1 MDHIKIEVSLM
12 RPILI
17 IAPHPEI
24 FKIAEQA
31 VHKNEKAQVD
41 FGLLEDAIPIAF
53 AAESKGTQV
62 IISRGGTT
70 RLLEQCGLTIPVVDI
85 AVSPYTMLSA
95 IHNAQKLNRKITV
108 MGSVRII
115 RGVEKL
121 GKILDV
127 DLEIHEIFNRTGAEE
142 YVRSRMQ
149 SNNPLQ
155 VLIGGAV
162 AESLANEYGLPTVFL
177 KSGQEDIESGLE
189 EAYRLLE
196 VQQKEAQKTEQFKA
210 ILDNI
215 NHGVIAVDKHG
226 IITTFN
232 KAAGKITAVA
242 QQNAEGKMI
251 EDVLPLDTT
260 LAIVKS
266 GQSQLGKLS
275 RIGRTMVLSNKV
287 PVKVGD
293 EIMGAVETLEDVTKI
308 REYENIIRVKMA
320 EKGHVAHFSFDH
332 IIGISQPIRKSIN
345 LAKKF
350 AEVDSTILIEGES
363 GTGKEVFAQAIHS
376 ASSRCKGPFV
386 AVNCGAIPDSILES
400 ELFGYQAG
408 AFTGARREGKD
419 GLFTQ
424 AHTGTIFLDEISET
438 SQSFQTTLL
447 RVIQEMEVRPL
458 GSDKIIPIDIR
469 IIATTNRK
477 LKQEVDAGNFRSDL
491 YYRLYI
497 LRLDIPP
504 LRYRKEDIP
513 HLVRH
518 CIGLNTATL
527 GKKIS
532 ISQGAMA
539 HLINYSWPG
548 NIRELQNVIERLCVT
563 TDSDIDEKLVIDSLD
578 ECYLESPQ
586 NPERI
591 DCVKMDHILKVLE
604 ECGNNKKIAAEKL
617 GISRTTLWREL
628 KANNQRAQK

>member
-1 MDHIKIEVSLM
+1 M

-17 IAPHPEI
+17 IAPHPEVL
-24 FKIAEQA
+24 KIAEQA
-31 VHKNEKAQVD
+31 VHKNDKVHVD
-41 FGLLEDAIPIAF
+41 YGLLEDAIPIAL
-53 AAESKGTQV
+53 AAESKGAQV

-85 AVSPYTMLSA
+85 AVSPFTMLSA
-95 IHNAQKLNRKITV
+95 IHKAQKFNRKINV

-121 GKILDV
+121 GKILNI
-127 DLEIHEIFNRTGAEE
+127 DLEIHEIFNRTGAED
-142 YVRSRMQ
+142 YVRNRMQ
-149 SNNPLQ
+149 SKSPLQ
-155 VLIGGAV
+155 VLLGGAV
-162 AESLANEYGLPTVFL
+162 AESLANDYGLPTVFL
-177 KSGQEDIESGLE
+177 QTSQEDIESALE
-189 EAYRLLE
+189 EAYRLME
-196 VQQKEAQKTEQFKA
+196 VRRKEAQKTEQFKA

-226 IITTFN
+226 VITTFN
-232 KAAGKITAVA
+232 KAAGKITGVA

-251 EDVLPLDTT
+251 GEVLSQDNT
-260 LAIVKS
+260 LAVVKS
-266 GQSQLGKLS
+266 GRSQLGELL

-287 PVKVGD
+287 PVKVAD
-293 EIMGAVETLEDVTKI
+293 DIMGAVETLEDVTKI
-308 REYENIIRVKMA
+308 REYENIIRVKMS
-320 EKGHVAHFSFDH
+320 EKGHVAHFSFAD
-332 IIGISQPIRKSIN
+332 IIGVSRPIDKSIN
-345 LAKKF
+345 LAKKY

-424 AHTGTIFLDEISET
+424 AHTGTIFLDEISQT
-438 SQSFQTTLL
+438 SPNFQTTLL

-458 GSDKIIPIDIR
+458 GSDKVIPIDIR
-469 IIATTNRK
+469 IIVATNRR
-477 LKQEVDAGNFRSDL
+477 LKQEVDLGIFRSDL
-491 YYRLYI
+491 FYRLNI

-513 HLVRH
+513 QLVRH
-518 CIGLNTATL
+518 FIGLNTAKL
-527 GKKIS
+527 GKRLS
-532 ISQGAMA
+532 ISQGAMSCLA
-539 HLINYSWPG
+539 NYSWPG

-563 TDSDIDEKLVIDSLD
+563 SEAKIDERLVVETLD
-578 ECYLESPQ
+578 ECDLEDSR
-586 NPERI
+586 NAERI
-591 DCVKMDHILKVLE
+591 DCIRKSHILEVLRQ
-604 ECGNNKKIAAEKL
+604 CGDNKKMAAEKL

-628 KANNQRAQK
+628 KRNNQAAL

>member
-1 MDHIKIEVSLM
+1 M

-17 IAPHPEI
+17 IAPHREVL
-24 FKIAEQA
+24 KISEEA
-31 VHKNEKAQVD
+31 VHKNEKVQVD
-41 FGLLEDAIPIAF
+41 YGLLEDAVPIAL
-53 AAESKGTQV
+53 AAESKGAQV

-70 RLLEQCGLTIPVVDI
+70 RLLERCGLTIPVVDI
-85 AVSPYTMLSA
+85 AVSPFTMLSA
-95 IHNAQKLNRKITV
+95 IHNAQTFKRKITV

-127 DLEIHEIFNRTGAEE
+127 DLEVHEIFNRSGAED

-149 SNNPLQ
+149 SKSPLQ
-155 VLIGGAV
+155 VLLGGAV
-162 AESLANEYGLPTVFL
+162 AESLANDYGLPTVFL
-177 KSGQEDIESGLE
+177 KTSREDIELALE
-189 EAYRLLE
+189 EADRLLE
-196 VQQKEAQKTEQFKA
+196 VRRIEAQKTEQIKA

-215 NHGVIAVDKHG
+215 KHGVIAVDKQG
-226 IITTFN
+226 VITTFN

-242 QQNAEGKMI
+242 PKKAEGKTI
-251 EDVLPLDTT
+251 GEVLPQDSTM
-260 LAIVKS
+260 AVVKS
-266 GQSQLGKLS
+266 GRSQLGDLS

-287 PVKVGD
+287 PVKVNN

-320 EKGHVAHFSFDH
+320 EKGHVAHFTFGD
-332 IIGISQPIRKSIN
+332 IIGVSKPFNKTIN
-345 LAKKF
+345 LAKKY

-376 ASSRCKGPFV
+376 ASSRRKGPFV

-458 GSDKIIPIDIR
+458 GSDKVIPIDIR
-469 IIATTNRK
+469 IIVATNKR
-477 LKQEVDAGNFRSDL
+477 LKQEVDVGNFRRDL
-491 YYRLYI
+491 YYRLNI

-513 HLVRH
+513 DLVRH
-518 CIGLNTATL
+518 CTGLNSATL
-527 GKKIS
+527 GKGLS
-532 ISQGAMA
+532 ISQTAMA
-539 HLINYSWPG
+539 CLVNYDWPG

-563 TDSDIDEKLVIDSLD
+563 CDSNIDENLVIDCLD
-578 ECYLESPQ
+578 ECYLEDQP

-591 DCVKMDHILKVLE
+591 EFIRKSHIFKVLQ
-604 ECGNNKKIAAEKL
+604 ECGNNKKLAAKKL

-628 KANNQRAQK
+628 KRDNQSAI

>member
-1 MDHIKIEVSLM
+1 MH
-12 RPILI
+12 PILI
-17 IAPHPEI
+17 IAPHPEVL
-24 FKIAEQA
+24 KIAEQA
-31 VHKNEKAQVD
+31 VHKNEKVQVD
-41 FGLLEDAIPIAF
+41 YGLLEDAIPIAL
-53 AAESKGTQV
+53 AAESKGAQV

-85 AVSPYTMLSA
+85 AVSPFTMLDA
-95 IHNAQKLNRKITV
+95 IHNAQKFNRKITV

-121 GKILDV
+121 GKILNV

-142 YVRSRMQ
+142 YVKSRMQ
-149 SNNPLQ
+149 SKNPLQ
-155 VLIGGAV
+155 VLLGGAV
-162 AESLANEYGLPTVFL
+162 AESLANDYSLPTVFL
-177 KSGQEDIESGLE
+177 KTSQEDIESALE

-196 VQQKEAQKTEQFKA
+196 VRRKEAQKTEQFKA

-226 IITTFN
+226 VITTFN
-232 KAAGKITAVA
+232 KAAGKITGVA

-251 EDVLPLDTT
+251 GKVLSQDNT
-260 LAIVKS
+260 LAVVKS
-266 GQSQLGKLS
+266 GRSQLGELL

-287 PVKVGD
+287 PVKVAD
-293 EIMGAVETLEDVTKI
+293 DIMGAVETLEDVTKI
-308 REYENIIRVKMA
+308 REYENIIRVKMS
-320 EKGHVAHFSFDH
+320 EKGHVAHFSFTD
-332 IIGISQPIRKSIN
+332 IIGVSRSIDKSIN
-345 LAKKF
+345 LAKKY

-424 AHTGTIFLDEISET
+424 AHTGTIFLDEISQT
-438 SQSFQTTLL
+438 SPNFQTTLL

-458 GSDKIIPIDIR
+458 GSDKVIPIDIR
-469 IIATTNRK
+469 IIVATNRR
-477 LKQEVDAGNFRSDL
+477 LKQEVDHGIFRSDL
-491 YYRLYI
+491 YYRLNI

-518 CIGLNTATL
+518 FIGLNTAKL
-527 GKKIS
+527 GKRLS
-532 ISQGAMA
+532 ISQGAMSC
-539 HLINYSWPG
+539 LTNYSWPG

-563 TDSDIDEKLVIDSLD
+563 SDSNIDDRLVIETLD
-578 ECYLESPQ
+578 ECDIEDPR
-586 NPERI
+586 NAERI
-591 DCVKMDHILKVLE
+591 DCIRKSHILEVLRQ
-604 ECGNNKKIAAEKL
+604 CGNNKKIAAEKL

-628 KANNQRAQK
+628 KRNDQPAL